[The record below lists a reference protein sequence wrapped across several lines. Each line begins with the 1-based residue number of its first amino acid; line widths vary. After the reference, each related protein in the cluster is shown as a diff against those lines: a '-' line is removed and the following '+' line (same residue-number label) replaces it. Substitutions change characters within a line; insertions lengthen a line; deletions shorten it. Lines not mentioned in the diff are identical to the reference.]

1 MSEPLEGERTLVNR
15 WLVMTK
21 VALALLV
28 LNFLTSFNNVWST
41 PWVRPDTRIAPD
53 LAGLWLILLLL
64 VAVYGRVGRRA
75 IAVLTGIFLLVV
87 IGRYVDVTVPS
98 WLGRKVNIYWDAQHL
113 PKFLDVASQDYAWWQ
128 IVGMVA
134 ALIAG
139 FWLLTRLIRVCIEVL
154 ARHAAPY
161 ALRSPTAW
169 VFTLAALGLIAASFM
184 QVQAAMPYVSAP
196 VFPVYKRQAH
206 LLAAAF
212 LPGRFRAELPESP
225 PLASDLKVL
234 GGAEVKVVFLE
245 SYGATTYERDDLFEV
260 ISPARQRLE
269 QAANA
274 QGRKVL
280 SAFVRAAA
288 FGGASDLSHLSFLSG
303 IDLTDPIRHDLL
315 ITTDRPTMLDT
326 FEQAGYRTIGL
337 YPAMSW
343 DWPEV
348 SFYDFDHY
356 HDAPSLDY
364 RGPKFGLWWL
374 PDQFSMARIDEMYP
388 PDPDGKPRF
397 LFYPTITTHIP
408 FRPTPP
414 YQPDWSRVTTDEPY
428 SEEATA
434 KAMADAIDWHGLF
447 QGYIDTI
454 NYTFVWLA
462 GYQALPQ
469 PRESILILLGDHQP
483 AGGITGPNATWNVPV
498 HVITSNETIAERL
511 RQHGF
516 IDGVNPLQKS
526 LGHISDLGLLLLSV
540 FDSGGEG
547 VEDPA
552 PVVESSQRQAVK
564 RAAL

>member
-1 MSEPLEGERTLVNR
+1 MREPFEGRRAQGNR

-41 PWVRPDTRIAPD
+41 PFVRPDTRIGPE
-53 LAGLWLILLLL
+53 LVGLWLILLLL
-64 VAVYGRVGRRA
+64 VAVFGRVGRGA
-75 IAVLTGIFLLVV
+75 IAGLTGVFLLVV
-87 IGRYVDVTVPS
+87 IGRYADVTVPA
-98 WLGRKVNIYWDAQHL
+98 WLGRKVNLYWDAQHL
-113 PKFLDVASQDYAWWQ
+113 PKFLDVASQDLAWWQ
-128 IVGMVA
+128 IVGIVA
-134 ALIAG
+134 AFIGG
-139 FWLLTRLIRVCIEVL
+139 FWMLIRLIRASIQVL
-154 ARHAAPY
+154 AEHAAPY
-161 ALRSPTAW
+161 ALRSPIA
-169 VFTLAALGLIAASFM
+169 LIATISLVGLVAANLMKVEAAS
-184 QVQAAMPYVSAP
+184 PYVSAP

-206 LLAAAF
+206 LLLAVF
-212 LPGRFRAELPESP
+212 LPDRFQAALPDSP
-225 PLASDLKVL
+225 PLDSDLQVL

-260 ISPARQRLE
+260 IDPARQRLE

-274 QGRKVL
+274 QGRQVL

-315 ITTDRPTMLDT
+315 ITTDRPTILDT

-414 YQPDWSRVTTDEPY
+414 YQPDWSRVTSDKPY
-428 SEEATA
+428 SDEATA

-447 QGYIDTI
+447 QGYINTI
-454 NYTFVWLA
+454 KYTFKWLA

-469 PRESILILLGDHQP
+469 PRESVLILLGDHQP

-498 HVITSNETIAERL
+498 HIITSDETIAERL
-511 RQHGF
+511 RRHGF
-516 IDGVNPLQKS
+516 SDGVNPRQES
-526 LGHISDLGLLLLSV
+526 LGHISELSLILLSV
-540 FDSGGEG
+540 FDSGEREVTG
-547 VEDPA
+547 A
-552 PVVESSQRQAVK
+552 PSVVDSSQRQAVR
-564 RAAL
+564 RASL

>member
-1 MSEPLEGERTLVNR
+1 MEGQELQARR
-15 WLVMTK
+15 WLVLTK

-41 PWVRPDTRIAPD
+41 PFVRPETRIGPE
-53 LAGLWLILLLL
+53 LVGLWLVLLLL
-64 VAVYGRVGRRA
+64 VAFFGRVGRGA
-75 IAVLTGIFLLVV
+75 IAALTGIFLLVA
-87 IGRYVDVTVPS
+87 IGRYVDVTVPA
-98 WLGRKVNIYWDAQHL
+98 WFGRKVNLYWDAQHL
-113 PKFLDVASQDYAWWQ
+113 PKFLDVASQELAWWQ
-128 IVGMVA
+128 IVGIVVA
-134 ALIAG
+134 FIAG
-139 FWLLTRLIRVCIEVL
+139 LWLLTRLIRACITVL
-154 ARHAAPY
+154 AEHAAPH
-161 ALRSPTAW
+161 ALRSPI
-169 VFTLAALGLIAASFM
+169 ALIVTIALLGVVAASWIK
-184 QVQAAMPYVSAP
+184 VEAASAYVSAP

-206 LLAAAF
+206 LLLAAF
-212 LPGRFRAELPESP
+212 FPDRFRSALPESP
-225 PLASDLKVL
+225 PLDSDLGAL

-245 SYGATTYERDDLFEV
+245 SYGATTYERDDLFTA
-260 ISPARQRLE
+260 IDPARRRLE
-269 QAANA
+269 QAAEA
-274 QGRKVL
+274 QGRQVL

-303 IDLTDPIRHDLL
+303 IDLTNPIRHDLL
-315 ITTDRPTMLDT
+315 ITTNRPTILDT

-388 PDPDGKPRF
+388 PDPDDKPRF

-414 YQPDWSRVTTDEPY
+414 YQPDWSRVTSDKPY
-428 SEEATA
+428 SDAATA

-447 QGYIDTI
+447 QGYINTI
-454 NYTFVWLA
+454 QYTFEWLA

-469 PRESILILLGDHQP
+469 PRESVLILLGDHQP

-498 HVITSNETIAERL
+498 HVITSNDTIAERL
-511 RQHGF
+511 RLHGF
-516 IDGVNPLQKS
+516 SDGVNPPQES
-526 LGHISDLGLLLLSV
+526 LGHISELPLVLLSV
-540 FDSGGEG
+540 FDSGGTDLAG
-547 VEDPA
+547 AASGADG
-552 PVVESSQRQAVK
+552 SQRQART
-564 RAAL
+564 RASLW